1 MEWIIMAD
9 PISAI
14 SLSIPPATLTPTKY
28 SKCSLEPIMAEWKVR
43 TMALPF
49 SGNFQVMAKDKKGS
63 SAILVVLALM
73 ALRALITR
81 CFKGKMDKMDFLSS
95 AFLTRID

>member
-14 SLSIPPATLTPTKY
+14 SLSIPSNIDPNEIFKI
-28 SKCSLEPIMAEWKVR
+28 SLEPIMAEWKVR

-49 SGNFQVMAKDKKGS
+49 SGNFQVMAKDKDVLREKLMDS
-63 SAILVVLALM
+63 S
-73 ALRALITR
+73 
-81 CFKGKMDKMDFLSS
+81 
-95 AFLTRID
+95 